1 MSYFAPNRNLFM
13 KRSIVSEKKL
23 VVVLFILVVVIFSFA
38 QADTKKIEK
47 MYLDNNPSVTTS
59 LDQTE
64 NTEASAKTK
73 EIKQIIPAAQLR

>member
-1 MSYFAPNRNLFM
+1 MRRRIL
-13 KRSIVSEKKL
+13 SEKNL
-23 VVVLFILVVVIFSFA
+23 VVVLFVMVIVIFSFA
-38 QADTKKIEK
+38 QADTRKIEK

-73 EIKQIIPAAQLR
+73 EIKQIIPAVQLR